1 MIVPAFLIPVRSTS
15 PATAQL
21 SSLCKLPFY
30 SMSKDTWVSHYTL
43 YLKKKKEEEG
53 ELTLRH
59 ENCIILI
66 MLSEN
71 VMKIFIRKK

>member
-1 MIVPAFLIPVRSTS
+1 M
-15 PATAQL
+15 
-21 SSLCKLPFY
+21 
-30 SMSKDTWVSHYTL
+30 WVSHYTL
-43 YLKKKKEEEG
+43 YLKKKEEEG

-59 ENCIILI
+59 EKCIILI